1 MPHVAFHAF
10 ARAGLAPPAVRV
22 DPLAPREPSMTPE
35 QAIAFVRK
43 QKIVPVTDVDAA
55 GTSFVRAVTGERVR
69 GSWWGHGKGYEI
81 FNLVGSVLHSGEA
94 ISVKL
99 LAGKETL
106 VHRSLWPAFFRV
118 VTNPGRVRARTASLS
133 AGARK
138 LLREVEKSGECWL
151 DELSS
156 KWKLTTKEQ
165 RRALSKS
172 RVELEKALLVSADTI
187 HTDTGAHASVLR
199 TWLAWAKPEV
209 QKAAAKLSLEEA
221 VSALRGACGGSGSAI
236 DLLG

>member
-1 MPHVAFHAF
+1 
-10 ARAGLAPPAVRV
+10 
-22 DPLAPREPSMTPE
+22 MTPE

-43 QKIVPVTDVDAA
+43 QKIVPVTDVDSA

-69 GSWWGHGKGYEI
+69 GSWWGHGKGYEV

-118 VTNPGRVRARTASLS
+118 VTDAGRVRERHAKLS
-133 AGARK
+133 PGAKK
-138 LLREVEKSGECWL
+138 LLREVEKSSECWL

-172 RVELEKALLVSADTI
+172 RLELEKALLVSADTI

-199 TWLAWAKPEV
+199 TWTAWAKPEV
-209 QKAAAKLSLEEA
+209 EKAAKKLSLEDALASMREA
-221 VSALRGACGGSGSAI
+221 CAAAESAL
-236 DLLG
+236 D